1 MGNRFK
7 RQSKRH
13 RQRNPQLMPVKQEPA
28 QADQVSI
35 GQLKAIIE
43 RAHKEPLSEQDC
55 QLLLSVSE
63 TLCYVTDQ
71 LEKKSISIARLRKL
85 LFGAS
90 TETLKNLAPDAPKEQ
105 DQEPSTPDEPKTKA
119 KGHGRNGADQ
129 YTGAQKVNIAHES
142 LKPGDPCPHC
152 LKGTLYNV
160 TKPKQVVRVTGQAP
174 LQATVYKLQRLRCG
188 LCSKIFTAK
197 PPQGIGHDKYD
208 AKSVSMMAILKYG
221 SGVPFNRLQQLQET
235 LGVPLSASTQWETLS
250 QHEYAFDTVYQT
262 LIVTAAQ
269 GKVIHNDDTT
279 MKVLNLPP
287 GKANRSGVFTS
298 GIVSVDDDHQ
308 IALFFTGHQHAGENL
323 ADVLKHRASELT
335 VPIQMSDGLNRNV
348 PGAFETLLAN
358 CLAHGR
364 RKFVDLFEAFPQ
376 ACHYVLQRLAQVY
389 KNDADTQNLSDAD
402 RLVYHQQHSGP
413 VMTELKDWLQQQ
425 LDEHL
430 VEPNSSLGQAIG
442 YMQKHWDPLDIIP
455 ATRRCSPGQQPLRK
469 GLEKGHPPPQECLL
483 LQNRKRRQ
491 NR

>member
-1 MGNRFK
+1 M
-7 RQSKRH
+7 
-13 RQRNPQLMPVKQEPA
+13 
-28 QADQVSI
+28 
-35 GQLKAIIE
+35 
-43 RAHKEPLSEQDC
+43 
-55 QLLLSVSE
+55 
-63 TLCYVTDQ
+63 
-71 LEKKSISIARLRKL
+71 
-85 LFGAS
+85 
-90 TETLKNLAPDAPKEQ
+90 
-105 DQEPSTPDEPKTKA
+105 
-119 KGHGRNGADQ
+119 
-129 YTGAQKVNIAHES
+129 
-142 LKPGDPCPHC
+142 
-152 LKGTLYNV
+152 
-160 TKPKQVVRVTGQAP
+160 
-174 LQATVYKLQRLRCG
+174 QATVYKLQRLRCG

-197 PPQGIGHDKYD
+197 PPQDIGHDKYD

-389 KNDADTQNLSDAD
+389 KNDADTHN
-402 RLVYHQQHSGP
+402 
-413 VMTELKDWLQQQ
+413 
-425 LDEHL
+425 
-430 VEPNSSLGQAIG
+430 
-442 YMQKHWDPLDIIP
+442 PL
-455 ATRRCSPGQQPLRK
+455 
-469 GLEKGHPPPQECLL
+469 
-483 LQNRKRRQ
+483 
-491 NR
+491 